1 MKTDVFILELVK
13 KMHRS
18 GKSILCQV
26 FYSCFNHH
34 LEAGDLILGNVLQLP
49 GIIGCELI
57 MCKEAVEDQ

>member
-18 GKSILCQV
+18 GKSILCLL
-26 FYSCFNHH
+26 NHH

>member
-18 GKSILCQV
+18 GNLL
-26 FYSCFNHH
+26 NHH